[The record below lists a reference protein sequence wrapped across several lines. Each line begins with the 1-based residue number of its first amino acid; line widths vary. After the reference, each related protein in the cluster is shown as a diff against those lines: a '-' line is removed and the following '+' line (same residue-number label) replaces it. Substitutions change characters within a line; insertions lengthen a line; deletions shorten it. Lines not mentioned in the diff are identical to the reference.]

1 LPGDAQEKNWVA
13 NQTLFFHDSFSAWH
27 LNFVP
32 LASKLI
38 AHQLFHS
45 SLMAQRTV
53 LASDLA
59 AFHDSL
65 KLEMRWKRRSARN
78 D

>member
-13 NQTLFFHDSFSAWH
+13 KQTLFLHDSFSARR

-45 SLMAQRTV
+45 SLMAQCTV

-65 KLEMRWKRRSARN
+65 KLEMQWKHRSARN

>member
-1 LPGDAQEKNWVA
+1 VHKKKLGSESNVFPPQYTST
-13 NQTLFFHDSFSAWH
+13 QHM
-27 LNFVP
+27 NFAP
-32 LASKLI
+32 LASELI
-38 AHQLFHS
+38 AHQAFHS
-45 SLMAQRTV
+45 SPMAQHPV

-65 KLEMRWKRRSARN
+65 KPEMRWKRRSARN